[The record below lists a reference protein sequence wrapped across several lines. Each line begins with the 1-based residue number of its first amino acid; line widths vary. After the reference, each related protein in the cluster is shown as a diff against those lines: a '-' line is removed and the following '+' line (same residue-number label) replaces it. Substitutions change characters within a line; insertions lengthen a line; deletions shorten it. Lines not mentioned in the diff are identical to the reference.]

1 VTKILLIAAVLPGL
15 FWKYDANTSEQVKSA
30 NLPRVYVADGAVAEW
45 RKHSVEVESALAL
58 KSYVRV
64 PAPTAQMRVDVASA
78 TSVPWIEANGWR
90 FLRGVNKAVY
100 ENVPAGRGALSAAEA
115 YAYGV
120 DAVIEAAQQD
130 LPAISRMISF
140 EQRLGDAH
148 LPVLAN
154 IGVVDDGSADLD
166 EVLNLLGRRNLLY
179 KVVRAPDAALD
190 LNVRLGTPQYP
201 REAAKDAN
209 DFAARV
215 REELSDEKRLVR
227 LFGSYTVLAHLTGE
241 GGRVRLHL
249 LNYGNRP
256 VEDLRVSVL
265 GTYEQVQLAESSNPE
280 QHGKDITSDNGR
292 TEVTVPLL
300 RTYAVIDFSRTQ

>member
-1 VTKILLIAAVLPGL
+1 MTKILLFAAVLPGL
-15 FWKYDANTSEQVKSA
+15 FWRYDTNTSEQVKSA
-30 NLPRVYVADGAVAEW
+30 NLPRVYVPDGAVAEW
-45 RKHSVEVESALAL
+45 RQRGVEVEPAQAL

-90 FLRGVNKAVY
+90 FLRGVNKALY
-100 ENVPAGRGALSAAEA
+100 ENVPAGRGALATAEA

-130 LPAISRMISF
+130 LPAISCMIAF
-140 EQRLGDAH
+140 ERRLGDARM
-148 LPVLAN
+148 PALAN
-154 IGVVDDGSADLD
+154 IGVIDDGSADLD
-166 EVLNLLGRRNLLY
+166 EVINLLGRRNLLY
-179 KVVRAPDAALD
+179 RVVRAPDLALD

-201 REAAKDAN
+201 RDAAKDPN

-241 GGRVRLHL
+241 GGRARLHL

-265 GTYEQVQLAESSNPE
+265 GTYQQVQLAESNKPE
-280 QHGKDITSDNGR
+280 EQANDVTIDNGR

-300 RTYAVIDFSRTQ
+300 HTYAVIDYSRTH

>member
-1 VTKILLIAAVLPGL
+1 MRILLIAAVLPGL
-15 FWKYDANTSEQVKSA
+15 FWKYDTNTLEQVKSA
-30 NLPRVYVADGAVAEW
+30 NLPRVYVPDGAVAEW
-45 RKHSVEVESALAL
+45 RQRGVEVEPALTL

-64 PAPTAQMRVDVASA
+64 PAPTAHMRVDVASA

-90 FLRGVNKAVY
+90 FLRGITKALY
-100 ENVPAGRGALSAAEA
+100 ENVPAGRGALCTAEA

-120 DAVIEAAQQD
+120 DAVIESAKQD
-130 LPAISRMISF
+130 LPAISGMIAF
-140 EQRLGDAH
+140 ERRLGDARM
-148 LPVLAN
+148 PVLAN
-154 IGVVDDGSADLD
+154 IGVIDDSSVELD

-179 KVVRAPDAALD
+179 KVVREPDPSLD

-201 REAAKDAN
+201 REAAKDPN

-241 GGRVRLHL
+241 GRRARLHL

-256 VEDLRVSVL
+256 AEDLRVSVL
-265 GTYEQVQLAESSNPE
+265 GTYEQVRLAESSNPD
-280 QHGKDITSDNGR
+280 QRATDVTVDNGR

-300 RTYAVIDFSRTQ
+300 RTYAVIDYSRTH